1 MVQANALLVAIA
13 LTVTVPP
20 AFAVDVPTCEQ
31 VREHARN
38 YTLAEIRKIAKRVG
52 LSAEQWA
59 QVRQCLG
66 DKK

>member
-20 AFAVDVPTCEQ
+20 ALAVDVPTCEQ
-31 VREHARN
+31 VREHAKN
-38 YTLAEIRKIAKRVG
+38 YTLAQIRAIAKRAR
-52 LSAEQWA
+52 LTADQWA
-59 QVRQCLG
+59 AVRECLG